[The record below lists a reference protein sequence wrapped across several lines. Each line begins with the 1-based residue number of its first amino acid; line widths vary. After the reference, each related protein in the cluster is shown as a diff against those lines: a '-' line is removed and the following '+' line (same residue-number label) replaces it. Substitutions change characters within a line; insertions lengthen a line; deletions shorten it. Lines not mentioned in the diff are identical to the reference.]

1 VEKRGGSIPG
11 NGILRSICEPVG
23 EKHWDHGLWAISG
36 NHYDGDHLNM
46 GKEAEAKILEPFKA
60 RAEKGEKV
68 EISEIAEAYQ
78 AAVDHPVGGGQICCV
93 LKRHGW
99 RKAMPKGSATSKAA
113 IGYEYEYCSKLFA
126 LEKKFAEMS
135 NNA

>member
-1 VEKRGGSIPG
+1 
-11 NGILRSICEPVG
+11 
-23 EKHWDHGLWAISG
+23 
-36 NHYDGDHLNM
+36 M

-99 RKAMPKGSATSKAA
+99 RKAMPRSRHLKKASEEAIAASKM
-113 IGYEYEYCSKLFA
+113 SKIVHETERESRNCCGKVILMFQNEA
-126 LEKKFAEMS
+126 RFGRINKPKYLLVR
-135 NNA
+135 NYRLPGDRRLRRI